1 MATSVKAGLTFLKG
15 CGTFKEA
22 RREGVLAGL
31 ESGVNWDTRCKVLEL
46 EDALSLASLHLPHWF
61 QDSGFTQLSVPVF
74 VFEGDYFELYLDRAL
89 CSHFLRWSSDTHLT
103 PSHPLLTCWGKGL
116 SKGGGLQGP
125 GTRAVEYEKALMH
138 LLDLAGGGQELLEQP
153 ARKAEGGGH
162 SHLPGN
168 KMTEGL
174 ASFCL
179 LAC

>member
-1 MATSVKAGLTFLKG
+1 MATSAKAGLTFLKG

-31 ESGVNWDTRCKVLEL
+31 ESGVNWDTRSKVLEL

-89 CSHFLRWSSDTHLT
+89 CSYFLPWSSDTHLT
-103 PSHPLLTCWGKGL
+103 PSHPPLTCWEKGL
-116 SKGGGLQGP
+116 SKAGLQGP
-125 GTRAVEYEKALMH
+125 GTRAVEYEKALMD

-153 ARKAEGGGH
+153 ARKAKGPRGTPTFQET
-162 SHLPGN
+162 
-168 KMTEGL
+168 K
-174 ASFCL
+174 
-179 LAC
+179 